1 MEVDEYIGKLT
12 RIRDL
17 IYSLID
23 ELWECKENRE
33 AFDDKKYKL
42 QKQVIDDILNGYE
55 EELKEL

>member
-1 MEVDEYIGKLT
+1 MEVNEYIGKLK

-33 AFDDKKYKL
+33 AFDDKKYL

-55 EELKEL
+55 KE